1 LRISDCGFLITFN
14 LRLQLSGSDY
24 DRGRRNPQ
32 SEIRNPNFDMPNP
45 LSKLVNPRYPSTA
58 VGFEKG
64 IATMVQL
71 DRGRGG
77 ASSLRRAATVALPE
91 SLIRPSFDESNISDP
106 RELTAALRELATS
119 AGLLQQK
126 RWSVALPEATSRSL
140 IVTLESAPA
149 SRAELEELLIW
160 KMERGFGTSLEELS
174 ISRERLPAD
183 TQGRDRY
190 LVVATRTANLGEYE
204 EVMQALGWRPG
215 LIVPRHIGEG
225 QWLAQNGSRGDGLL
239 VSSSE
244 HGFTAV
250 VFRGKQPLIV
260 RTVNCDSTECEDEL
274 YRLLLFYRDRR
285 GGAVDNADQLSR
297 VMIVGD
303 LLKKDRACEIV
314 SETLG
319 TALKPLDA
327 HDLGLQLMTREL
339 SFDAIAAPAG
349 LATLAWR

>member
-1 LRISDCGFLITFN
+1 
-14 LRLQLSGSDY
+14 
-24 DRGRRNPQ
+24 
-32 SEIRNPNFDMPNP
+32 MPNP
-45 LSKLVNPRYPSTA
+45 LAKLVNPRYPSTA

-77 ASSLRRAATVALPE
+77 SSSLRRAATVALPE
-91 SLIRPSFDESNISDP
+91 SLVRPSFEESNISNP
-106 RELTAALRELATS
+106 AELTAALRELATS

-140 IVTLESAPA
+140 IVTLESKPA
-149 SRAELEELLIW
+149 SRAELEEVITW
-160 KMERGFGTSLEELS
+160 KMERGFGTSIDQLS
-174 ISRERLPAD
+174 ISREKLPD
-183 TQGRDRY
+183 DPQGRDRF
-190 LVVATRTANLGEYE
+190 LVVATRTANLREYE
-204 EVMQALGWRPG
+204 DVMHSLGWRPG

-225 QWLAQNGSRGDGLL
+225 QWLTQNGSRGDGLL
-239 VSSSE
+239 LSSSE

-274 YRLLLFYRDRR
+274 FRLLLFYRDRR
-285 GGAVDNADQLSR
+285 GGEVDSPGQLSR

-303 LLKKDRACEIV
+303 LIEKDRACEIV

-319 TALKPLDA
+319 TDLRPLDA
-327 HDLGLQLMTREL
+327 HDLGLQLVSREL
-339 SFDAIAAPAG
+339 RFDSIAAPAG
-349 LATLAWR
+349 LATLAWQ